1 MKPTWTD
8 NNRLSLLENGEAYFP
23 RVFEVIAAARH
34 EVIVE
39 TFILFDDPVGRD
51 LHKALLSAADNG
63 ATVHLVV
70 DGYGSPDLPIEFI
83 RSLTEAGVHFHSW
96 DPQPTLLGI
105 RTNLFRRLHRKIVV
119 VDQQRAF
126 VGGINYA
133 EDHLRRAGP
142 QSKQDFAV
150 ELQGPVV
157 EQIHG
162 YCLEQLGRDPR
173 STPMSVLRRWVDG
186 PRRWLARRRNA
197 AAQVLF
203 CVRDNDHHPRAI
215 EEQYRRAIRAAREE
229 VVLMNAYFFP
239 SWSFLRDLRRAAR
252 RGVRVVVVVQG
263 TPDKAYVKWAAASL
277 YDMLLSAGV
286 QIYEYSE
293 RPLHGKIAVIDGH
306 WSTVGSS
313 NLDPLSLALNLEAN
327 VCIRDRAF
335 SGALRER
342 VQELLRDCC
351 RRVGRDQVPRQRGW
365 RHLLRGVIYHL
376 LRRFPAWSEGL
387 GRRRQQLRQLMPGRA
402 AAVDDKETPSAANE
416 KPRRAA

>member
-8 NNRLSLLENGEAYFP
+8 KNRLRLLENGEAFFP

-39 TFILFDDPVGRD
+39 TFILFDDPVGRG
-51 LHKALLSAADNG
+51 LHKALLSAAENG

-119 VDQQRAF
+119 VDEQRAF

-157 EQIHG
+157 EQIRG

-173 STPMSVLRRWVDG
+173 STPMSVLRRWTDW
-186 PRRWLARRRNA
+186 PRRLLARRRRA
-197 AAQVLF
+197 DAQVLF

-215 EEQYRRAIRAAREE
+215 EEQYRQAIRAARCRVERQYLHRGI
-229 VVLMNAYFFP
+229 VGRKP
-239 SWSFLRDLRRAAR
+239 SHQP
-252 RGVRVVVVVQG
+252 VRV
-263 TPDKAYVKWAAASL
+263 
-277 YDMLLSAGV
+277 
-286 QIYEYSE
+286 
-293 RPLHGKIAVIDGH
+293 
-306 WSTVGSS
+306 
-313 NLDPLSLALNLEAN
+313 
-327 VCIRDRAF
+327 
-335 SGALRER
+335 
-342 VQELLRDCC
+342 
-351 RRVGRDQVPRQRGW
+351 
-365 RHLLRGVIYHL
+365 
-376 LRRFPAWSEGL
+376 GL
-387 GRRRQQLRQLMPGRA
+387 GRPDLFGRGGDEA
-402 AAVDDKETPSAANE
+402 FRPVGAPAVDHPMKSLYSFSSI
-416 KPRRAA
+416 

>member
-1 MKPTWTD
+1 MRTTWTD
-8 NNRLSLLENGEAYFP
+8 NNAIGLLENGEEFFP
-23 RVFEVIAAARH
+23 RVFEAIAGARR

-39 TFILFDDPVGRD
+39 TFILFDDPVGRQLRD
-51 LHKALLSAADNG
+51 ALLRAAGNG
-63 ATVHLVV
+63 AVVHLVV
-70 DGYGSPDLPIEFI
+70 DGYGSPDLPIEFT
-83 RSLTEAGVHFHSW
+83 RSLTDSGVRFHAW
-96 DPQPTLLGI
+96 DPQPTVLGL

-119 VDQQRAF
+119 VDEQVAF

-150 ELQGPVV
+150 ELTGPVV
-157 EQIHG
+157 AQIRG

-173 STPMSVLRRWVDG
+173 STPMSVLRRLTDW
-186 PRRWLARRRNA
+186 PRRLLARRRNTT
-197 AAQVLF
+197 AQVLF

-215 EEQYRRAIRAAREE
+215 EEQYRLAIRSAREE

-239 SWSFLRDLRRAAR
+239 SWGFLRDLRRAAR

-277 YDMLLSAGV
+277 YDMLLNAGI

-293 RPLHGKIAVIDGH
+293 RPLHGKIALVDGL

-327 VCIRDRAF
+327 VCIRDREF
-335 SGALRER
+335 SGRLRER
-342 VQELLRDCC
+342 VQALLRDCC

-365 RHLLRGVIYHL
+365 RHLLRALVYHV
-376 LRRFPAWSEGL
+376 LRRFPVWSQGL
-387 GRRRQQLRQLMPGRA
+387 GRRRQYLRQLMPDARA
-402 AAVDDKETPSAANE
+402 TSTPPPHSPPAD